1 MKIKIII
8 ITIICFI
15 LTGCY
20 DYNELNELA
29 IANGISI
36 DLKDDKYLVSILISN
51 SHKNNSSNEENQ
63 ATTSLFQGEGK
74 TLDEAITNLEL
85 TLPKK
90 LYLGHINI
98 IIISEEYAKTGI
110 YNLFD
115 YFTRN
120 PELLKKMYLAVS
132 KDIEAYKTLATI
144 SPLEMFSSKNIISN
158 IETNNT
164 DVGNSYLVL
173 YSEALFKY
181 VEPGYEFVIPSISL
195 TGDTEESTK
204 EENIKNPISKSH
216 LIILNLSVFKAD
228 KLLTHTTTEE
238 SKGINILTNNIKN
251 LEIIENDF
259 TASVNNIKC
268 KIKFELNDNNP
279 IFKIKTNFSYKIVSV
294 DKNLEINKEEI
305 QNEIH
310 KIIDKH
316 IKTYINKAL
325 YLSLDKKVDILGL
338 GNLIYK
344 EEPNYFNKNKK
355 DYLEKLKF
363 DIEIN
368 SKLESNGEITKIKE
382 K

>member
-228 KLLTHTTTEE
+228 KLLIHTTTEE

-344 EEPNYFNKNKK
+344 KEPNYFNKNKK